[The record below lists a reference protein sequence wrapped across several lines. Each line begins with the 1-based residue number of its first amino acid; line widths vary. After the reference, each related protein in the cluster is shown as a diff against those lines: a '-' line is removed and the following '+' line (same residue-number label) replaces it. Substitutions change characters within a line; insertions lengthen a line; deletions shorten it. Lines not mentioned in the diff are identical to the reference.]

1 MKSNLRGIRHK
12 ESIKY
17 TMTQNIY
24 FINLLKH
31 SSFTHA
37 SGCNS
42 ERILNFAYRAQLCV
56 LYDSQKNSE

>member
-1 MKSNLRGIRHK
+1 MYI
-12 ESIKY
+12 
-17 TMTQNIY
+17 

-37 SGCNS
+37 SGCKT

-56 LYDSQKNSE
+56 LYDSQKNSEYFPEQH